1 MTFDKK
7 EFAST
12 LRAERARLGISQKEL
27 ADKSGLNLATI
38 SQYENGEFVK
48 ATTGTL
54 LPFRTYLTTDAAL
67 AAPAFKV
74 IMDETTG
81 IDAITTTEADGAIY
95 DLSGRRVEKAVK
107 GIYIQNGK
115 KIYVK

>member
-38 SQYENGEFVK
+38 SQYENGEFVPGSDK
-48 ATTGTL
+48 VV
-54 LPFRTYLTTDAAL
+54 AL
-67 AAPAFKV
+67 A
-74 IMDETTG
+74 
-81 IDAITTTEADGAIY
+81 EALGVTPNI
-95 DLSGRRVEKAVK
+95 LMCWK
-107 GIYIQNGK
+107 
-115 KIYVK
+115 